1 MADAL
6 TESKAAGSGE
16 PSTPETAPS
25 PTPPP
30 LASKARDLEA
40 IRAAVVDAAGV
51 SAGFW
56 LSYLLVLFYL
66 LIAAGGVTHRD
77 LFFESPVKLP
87 FLNVDLPVKGFFW
100 LSPVLFLIVHV
111 YVLLHFVM
119 LGGKVRVFDI
129 ELRAQIE
136 DPEVRKRLRRQL
148 PSNIFVQFLGGPGK
162 IRDGIV
168 GLLLWLIALIS
179 LVIAPVALLV
189 FFQLQ
194 FLPYH
199 DPWITWWQRI
209 AVLLDLILLW
219 WLWPPISRGQNRPLD
234 WTDHRN
240 VRGAVWLLASL
251 LPLLLVFTIA
261 TFPGEWLEEN
271 LPPVRLIPTTLAA
284 WTLPS
289 VEAIQTAGSGWATL
303 HELLIAGEVDFA
315 ARKPKSLWS
324 NRLVLPGFDA
334 IDHTK
339 LDTEAKIAAAT
350 ETVSLRSRHL
360 EGTVLI
366 GAVLR
371 KVDFAGAYLQGADLT
386 TADLRNAN
394 FACAGLANSPSG
406 LSVRVGDNVC
416 TQLQGAKLKGAQLQ
430 GAALRVAQL
439 QGADLLGAQLQG
451 ADLSSAQLQGAKLL
465 VAQLQ
470 GADLLGAQLQG
481 ADLTGAVLDGATLPI
496 AELQGTN
503 LSASLKG
510 ANLGGAQLQGADLAG
525 AVLDG
530 ASLRN
535 VFVWRADARFA
546 KAKGAW
552 IDMVVSG
559 PKQWCGN
566 RNGPAGCDWS
576 DVWWSDFKKGI
587 EHEVLEGETR
597 ANVLK
602 RIDPKLDPAKPL
614 KDESE
619 MAQRWAELQSS
630 SLTLNAYEDE
640 LFNQWQRIGCAAD
653 GAPYVLTAQTRMLQH
668 WRSPF
673 RVDSVQPA
681 RLAAEFLKDDC
692 AGARGL
698 SEDTREILKAL
709 SLRVPIRN

>member
-1 MADAL
+1 MV
-6 TESKAAGSGE
+6 
-16 PSTPETAPS
+16 
-25 PTPPP
+25 
-30 LASKARDLEA
+30 
-40 IRAAVVDAAGV
+40 I
-51 SAGFW
+51 
-56 LSYLLVLFYL
+56 
-66 LIAAGGVTHRD
+66 VT
-77 LFFESPVKLP
+77 
-87 FLNVDLPVKGFFW
+87 
-100 LSPVLFLIVHV
+100 
-111 YVLLHFVM
+111 
-119 LGGKVRVFDI
+119 
-129 ELRAQIE
+129 
-136 DPEVRKRLRRQL
+136 
-148 PSNIFVQFLGGPGK
+148 
-162 IRDGIV
+162 
-168 GLLLWLIALIS
+168 LIS
-179 LVIAPVALLV
+179 VPI
-189 FFQLQ
+189 
-194 FLPYH
+194 
-199 DPWITWWQRI
+199 
-209 AVLLDLILLW
+209 VL
-219 WLWPPISRGQNRPLD
+219 
-234 WTDHRN
+234 
-240 VRGAVWLLASL
+240 A
-251 LPLLLVFTIA
+251 IA

-371 KVDFAGAYLQGADLT
+371 KVDFAGAYPQGADLT

-481 ADLTGAVLDGATLPI
+481 ADL
-496 AELQGTN
+496 
-503 LSASLKG
+503 
-510 ANLGGAQLQGADLAG
+510 AG

-530 ASLRN
+530 ASLHN
-535 VFVWRADARFA
+535 VFVWRADARSA

-614 KDESE
+614 KDEAE

-630 SLTLNAYEDE
+630 SLTQSAYEEE

>member
-119 LGGKVRVFDI
+119 LAGKVGVFDVQ
-129 ELRAQIE
+129 LRAQIE
-136 DPEVRKRLRRQL
+136 DPEVRTRLRRQL
-148 PSNIFVQFLGGPGK
+148 PSNIFVQFLAGPGE

-451 ADLSSAQLQGAKLL
+451 ADL
-465 VAQLQ
+465 
-470 GADLLGAQLQG
+470 
-481 ADLTGAVLDGATLPI
+481 
-496 AELQGTN
+496 
-503 LSASLKG
+503 
-510 ANLGGAQLQGADLAG
+510 AG

-587 EHEVLEGETR
+587 EHEVLEGGTR

-602 RIDPKLDPAKPL
+602 RIDPRLDPAKPL
-614 KDESE
+614 KDEAE
-619 MAQRWAELQSS
+619 MAQGWAELQSS
-630 SLTLNAYEDE
+630 SLTQSAFEEE
-640 LFNQWQRIGCAAD
+640 LFNQWQRIGCAAA
-653 GAPYVLTAQTRMLQH
+653 GAPYVLTALIHTLRDQG
-668 WRSPF
+668 SPF
-673 RVDSVQPA
+673 KYDSPQLA
-681 RLAAEFLKDDC
+681 RLEAEFLKEDC
-692 AGARGL
+692 VGGRGL
-698 SEDTREILKAL
+698 SEDTKETLKAL
-709 SLRVPIRN
+709 LLRLPAPTRD

>member
-119 LGGKVRVFDI
+119 LAGKVRVFDI

-451 ADLSSAQLQGAKLL
+451 ADL
-465 VAQLQ
+465 
-470 GADLLGAQLQG
+470 
-481 ADLTGAVLDGATLPI
+481 
-496 AELQGTN
+496 
-503 LSASLKG
+503 
-510 ANLGGAQLQGADLAG
+510 AG

-530 ASLRN
+530 ASLHN
-535 VFVWRADARFA
+535 VFVWRADARSA

-587 EHEVLEGETR
+587 EHEVLEGGTR

-602 RIDPKLDPAKPL
+602 RIDPRLDPAKPL
-614 KDESE
+614 KDEAE
-619 MAQRWAELQSS
+619 MAQGWAELQSS
-630 SLTLNAYEDE
+630 SLTQSAFEEE
-640 LFNQWQRIGCAAD
+640 LFNQWQRIGCAAA
-653 GAPYVLTAQTRMLQH
+653 GAPYVLTALIHTLRDHL
-668 WRSPF
+668 SPF
-673 RVDSVQPA
+673 KYDSPQLA
-681 RLAAEFLKDDC
+681 RLEAEFLKEDC

-698 SEDTREILKAL
+698 SEGAKETLKAL
-709 SLRVPIRN
+709 TTTAHP